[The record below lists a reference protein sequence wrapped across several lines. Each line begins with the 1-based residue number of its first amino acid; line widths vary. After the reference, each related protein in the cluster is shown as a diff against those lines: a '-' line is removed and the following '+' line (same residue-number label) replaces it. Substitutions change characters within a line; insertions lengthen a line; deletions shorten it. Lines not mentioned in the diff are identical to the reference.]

1 MYQWFFAGLIV
12 FFASVLQ
19 ASTGFGFAI
28 MATPFLLLVFDSRDC
43 IQISIFLSL
52 FIAFVLTPRI
62 KHEIDHTILKR
73 LIQGSILGIPI
84 GLGFFAYVSLD
95 ILKASV
101 SAVILMIS
109 IFLVIKWYQTYFE
122 ITVEDCANKP
132 IEPNEAMEENHKSIV
147 KAIKAGKWNE
157 IFVGLTA
164 GFLTTSLGM
173 PGVPLAVYFTAKNVK
188 KETIRS
194 TTLAFFIVVYIV
206 SIIMQVFT
214 VKIST
219 EVLFTSLYLIP
230 AAAVGV
236 LLGNTLFYK
245 INQRMFQL
253 ITNLI
258 LISTGLYI
266 LYKTIFK

>member
-1 MYQWFFAGLIV
+1 MYESIFAGLIV

-52 FIAFVLTPRI
+52 FIALILMPKI
-62 KHEIDHTILKR
+62 KHEIDLDILKR
-73 LIQGSILGIPI
+73 LIHGSILGIPI
-84 GLGFFAYVSLD
+84 GLGFFIYVSLD

-109 IFLVIKWYQTYFE
+109 IFLIIKWYQTHFRK
-122 ITVEDCANKP
+122 TVEGP
-132 IEPNEAMEENHKSIV
+132 IDKTKECKDAIEADQNSILKVMKESERRNEV
-147 KAIKAGKWNE
+147 
-157 IFVGLTA
+157 FVGLTA
-164 GFLTTSLGM
+164 GILTTSLGM
-173 PGVPLAVYFTAKNVK
+173 PGVPLAIYFTAQNVK

-206 SIIMQVFT
+206 SIIMQVFS

-230 AAAVGV
+230 TAAVGV
-236 LLGNTLFYK
+236 FLGNILFYK

-253 ITNLI
+253 IANLI
-258 LISTGLYI
+258 LIYTGFYI
-266 LYKTIFK
+266 FYKTLL